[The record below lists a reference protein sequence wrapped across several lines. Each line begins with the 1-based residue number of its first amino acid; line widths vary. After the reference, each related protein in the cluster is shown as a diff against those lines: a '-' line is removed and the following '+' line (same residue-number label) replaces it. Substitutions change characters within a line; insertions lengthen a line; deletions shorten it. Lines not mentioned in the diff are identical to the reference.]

1 MSRDRVRL
9 RTPWLDLQPH
19 EAISPTTFG
28 AGQGRRGA
36 PPGGRRPPGS
46 SRRRGADRP
55 GRPSRTGTPTWVSA
69 VAFVAAIAYLG
80 AIVFAAGGN
89 KEAFGAVVTGPI
101 LLLIGWIIARKLA
114 AKDDNPEIVPVLMG
128 AVCLKLLG
136 SAVRWWVAATVYGTG
151 DFYDY
156 DKVGRAVAN
165 GLRHG
170 HLITLRGRLAGSNFI
185 RLVTG
190 FIYFATPSRM
200 MSGFLIYGFLSL
212 IGLIFFW
219 RAYRVAVSKS
229 YDLTYLKWIVLL
241 PSLIYWPSAI
251 GKDAFMVLA
260 AGIAAYGS
268 ACLLSERVWA
278 GILGLSVGM
287 AGMLMVRPH
296 FALAT
301 CGGLLLAFLVRRN
314 RGGFMQSLVGVA
326 FVAGLS
332 FLVLKSASS
341 FFNISAFNQ
350 SSIVKALSETSQQT
364 GQGGSNFHA
373 VVVHSP
379 LQLPLAA
386 MTVLYRPFVF
396 EAHSAQEMLTAI
408 EGSVLFLLTLRAWR
422 PIRKALRDMRQ
433 VPYFAYCL
441 GALLLFIVAF
451 SGFSNFGILAR
462 ERAVIQPL
470 FLVFLSLPR
479 NFSDLGSLAP
489 GAPPRKPKRYRYA
502 PP

>member
-1 MSRDRVRL
+1 
-9 RTPWLDLQPH
+9 
-19 EAISPTTFG
+19 
-28 AGQGRRGA
+28 
-36 PPGGRRPPGS
+36 
-46 SRRRGADRP
+46 
-55 GRPSRTGTPTWVSA
+55 VSV
-69 VAFVAAIAYLG
+69 VAFVASIAYLG
-80 AIVFAAGGN
+80 AVVFAAGGN
-89 KEAFGAVVTGPI
+89 KEAFGAVVTAPI

-156 DKVGRAVAN
+156 DKVGRAIAT

-170 HLITLRGRLAGSNFI
+170 HLIQPRGRLAGTNFI

-229 YDLTYLKWIVLL
+229 YDVTYLKWIVLL

-268 ACLLSERVWA
+268 ACILSERLVA
-278 GILGLSVGM
+278 GIAALSVGM
-287 AGMLMVRPH
+287 TGMLMVRPH

-301 CGGLLLAFLVRRN
+301 CGGLALAFLVRRN
-314 RGGFMQSLVGVA
+314 RGGFMQSLVGLA
-326 FVAGLS
+326 FVVGLS

-341 FFNISAFNQ
+341 FFNISSFNQ

-364 GQGGSNFHA
+364 GQGGSNFHP

-379 LQLPLAA
+379 LQFPLAA
-386 MTVLYRPFVF
+386 VTVLYRPFPF

-408 EGSVLFLLTLRAWR
+408 EGTVLFVLTLRAWR

-441 GALLLFIVAF
+441 GALLLFFVAF

-470 FLVFLSLPR
+470 FLVFVSLPR
-479 NFSDLGSLAP
+479 HSGELGSLAP
-489 GAPPRKPKRYRYA
+489 VPNPRGAKRRRLAPP
-502 PP
+502 